1 MPTIV
6 NIDEDTNSVLCAQA
20 EAVPLVFVPP
30 QIL

>member
-6 NIDEDTNSVLCAQA
+6 NTDEATNLVLCAQA
-20 EAVPLVFVPP
+20 EAVPLVFGPP